1 MIESSSSAVCR
12 KVSMKHQRVPVM
24 ILHSKGTMASWPFSR
39 LWSISDPILFQ
50 VTLVATLLATVLGS
64 CGIPPYLDFAFPIN
78 ELNET
83 RFETGTTLRYTCR
96 PGYRIS
102 SRKNFLICDGTDNW
116 KYKEFCVKKRCE
128 NPGELLNGQV
138 IVKTDYSFGSEIEFS
153 CSEGYVL
160 IGSANSYCQL
170 QDKGVVWSDPLPQ
183 CIIAKC
189 EPPPTISNGRHN
201 GGDEDFYT
209 YGSSVTY
216 SCDRDFSMLG
226 KASISCRVENKT
238 IGVWSPS
245 PPSCK
250 KVICVQPV
258 VKDGKITSGFGP
270 IYTYQQSIVYACN
283 KGFRLEGDSLIH
295 CEADNS
301 WNPPPPTCELNGCL
315 GLPHIPHALWERYDH
330 QTQTEQQVYDIGF
343 VLSYKCHFGY
353 KPETDGP
360 TTVTCQSNLEW
371 SPYIEC
377 KEVCCPE
384 PNLNNYGSITLHRR
398 PSTSTH
404 CTYISG
410 DKISYEC
417 HSKYMFDAL
426 CTKHGTWSPRT
437 PECRPDCKSPPV
449 IAHGQHKV
457 VSKFFTFDHQ
467 AVYECD
473 KGYILVGAKELS
485 CTSSGWSPAVPQC
498 KALCLKPEIEYGR
511 LSVEKV
517 RYVEPEII
525 TIQCESGYSVVGSEN
540 ITCSEDRTWY
550 PEVPKCEWEYPEGCE
565 QVVTGRKL
573 LQCLSRPEEVKLAL
587 EVYKLSLEIEILQTN
602 KLKKE
607 AFLLR
612 EREKNVTCDFNPE

>member
-1 MIESSSSAVCR
+1 MCR
-12 KVSMKHQRVPVM
+12 KVSMKHQQVPVT

-64 CGIPPYLDFAFPIN
+64 CDTPPYLDFAYPIN

-83 RFETGTTLRYTCR
+83 TFETGTTLKYICR

-102 SRKNFLICDGTDNW
+102 SRKNFLTCDGTDNW

-153 CSEGYVL
+153 CSEGYIL
-160 IGSANSYCQL
+160 IGSANSYCEL
-170 QDKGVVWSDPLPQ
+170 QDTAVVWSDPLPQ

-216 SCDRDFSMLG
+216 SCDHDFSMLG

-250 KVICVQPV
+250 
-258 VKDGKITSGFGP
+258 
-270 IYTYQQSIVYACN
+270 
-283 KGFRLEGDSLIH
+283 
-295 CEADNS
+295 
-301 WNPPPPTCELNGCL
+301 NGCL
-315 GLPHIPHALWERYDH
+315 GLPHIPHASWGRYDY
-330 QTQTEQQVYDIGF
+330 QTQTEQEVYDIGT
-343 VLSYKCHFGY
+343 VLSYKCQFGY

-360 TTVTCQSNLEW
+360 TTVTCQSNLKW

-384 PNLNNYGSITLHRR
+384 PNLNNYGSITLQRR
-398 PSTSTH
+398 LSTSTH

-410 DKISYEC
+410 DKVSYEC
-417 HSKYMFDAL
+417 HNKYMIDAT

-437 PECRPDCKSPPV
+437 PECRPDCESPPV
-449 IAHGQHKV
+449 IAHGQRKI
-457 VSKFFTFDHQ
+457 VSKLFAFEHQ

-473 KGYILVGAKELS
+473 EGYILVGAKELS
-485 CTSSGWSPAVPQC
+485 CTFSGWSPAVPQC
-498 KALCLKPEIEYGR
+498 KALCLKPDIEYGR

-517 RYVEPEII
+517 RYVEPERI
-525 TIQCESGYSVVGSEN
+525 TIQCESGYSLVGSEN
-540 ITCSEDRTWY
+540 ITCSEDRTWR
-550 PEVPKCEWEYPEGCE
+550 PEVPKCEWEYSEGCE

-587 EVYKLSLEIEILQTN
+587 EVYKLSLEIELLQTN
-602 KLKKE
+602 KLKNFSQE

-612 EREKNVTCDFNPE
+612 EREKNVTCDFNPK